1 MTKHGCKTEEDDQ
14 PQTVDIIVAEPP
26 FNDASEDADLIL
38 RSSNNVHFYVNKTI
52 LAIVSPV
59 FKNMIS
65 IPNQAPL
72 SAQEFV
78 DHRPCVPLQDDS
90 VELYQLLSWCD
101 PRGLPSISL
110 EAMQIVLRLADK
122 YGMDAV
128 IQRIENVL
136 ESMDDLVKSDC
147 VRVYALSIQYHF
159 LGLIQKTARY
169 SLSIP
174 VHHFPTIP
182 EFDNVTGGAVQKLY
196 AFHLACSQAAAGYI
210 QTGGW
215 INEQYLKAFC
225 VGIPQYCQ
233 PEGRPIQFGT
243 RHLEL
248 KKWFATYII
257 NIQSL
262 VLERPIAAVVLDPN
276 SYNDALIAMASC
288 VGCRHQVGIF
298 FSLISQ
304 IAEGV
309 EEATKE
315 IKVVYSFISSKT
327 ILTCPEFHLI
337 RSMERIDSGPP
348 SEVKDDK
355 DDNNG
360 DKDDNNGDKDDNN
373 GDNNDNNGDNNDN
386 NGDNNDN
393 NDDNADN

>member
-1 MTKHGCKTEEDDQ
+1 MRMGACFDHEYLYNLLQSITMTKHGCKTEEDDQ

-59 FKNMIS
+59 FKDMIS
-65 IPNQAPL
+65 NPNQAPL

-78 DHRPCVPLQDDS
+78 DHRPCVPSQDDS
-90 VELYQLLSWCD
+90 RELYQLLSWCD
-101 PRGLPSISL
+101 PRGLPSMSL

-128 IQRIENVL
+128 IRRIENVL

-147 VRVYALSIQYHF
+147 IRVYALSIQYHF
-159 LGLIQKTARY
+159 LDLIQKTARF

-174 VHHFPTIP
+174 VHQFPTVP

-210 QTGGW
+210 QTGEW
-215 INEQYLKAFC
+215 INEQYLQAFC
-225 VGIPQYCQ
+225 VGIPQLCQ
-233 PEGRPIQFGT
+233 PEGRPIQFGN

-262 VLERPIAAVVLDPN
+262 VFERPVAAVVLDPN

-288 VGCRHQVGIF
+288 VGCRHQVGTFTF

-304 IAEGV
+304 IAQGV
-309 EEATKE
+309 DEATKE
-315 IKVVYSFISSKT
+315 VEVVYFIHFFKSDTKALQVSF
-327 ILTCPEFHLI
+327 
-337 RSMERIDSGPP
+337 DSIWG
-348 SEVKDDK
+348 
-355 DDNNG
+355 
-360 DKDDNNGDKDDNN
+360 
-373 GDNNDNNGDNNDN
+373 
-386 NGDNNDN
+386 
-393 NDDNADN
+393 ADRFSTSTGRQG